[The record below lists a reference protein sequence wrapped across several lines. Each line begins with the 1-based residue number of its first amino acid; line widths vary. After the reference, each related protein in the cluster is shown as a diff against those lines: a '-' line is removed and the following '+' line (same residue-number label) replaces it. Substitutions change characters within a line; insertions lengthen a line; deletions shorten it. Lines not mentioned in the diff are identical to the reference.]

1 MRAVF
6 SPWPVRGSFARW
18 AAQERMPTYE
28 REAYL
33 RAPFEDVWEFHS
45 GITGLTAV
53 TPRFMNLRV
62 EAARGPDGEPDPDV
76 LEEGSEVDLA
86 LRPFGVGPR
95 QSWTSRIIERRRGGD
110 AGLFRDEMYD
120 GPFEHWVHT
129 HSFYADA
136 GGTILRDRVEYRL
149 PLGDLGRLAEPFGDI
164 GFEPMFRYRHRETK
178 RRLE

>member
-1 MRAVF
+1 MA
-6 SPWPVRGSFARW
+6 
-18 AAQERMPTYE
+18 TYE
-28 REAYL
+28 RETYL

-45 GITGLTAV
+45 AITGLTAV

-76 LEEGSEVDLA
+76 LEEGAEVDLVMH
-86 LRPFGVGPR
+86 PFGVGPR
-95 QSWTSRIIERRRGGD
+95 QSWTSRIVERRRDGQ
-110 AGLFRDEMYD
+110 AGLFRDAMRD

-149 PLGDLGRLAEPFGDI
+149 PFGDLGRLAEPFADI
-164 GFEPMFRYRHRETK
+164 GFEPMFRYRHRKTK
-178 RRLE
+178 RRLESP